1 MKTIGLIR
9 IENFDQEV
17 VAEKKPVLLL
27 CMPHDE
33 EFSKQVGIL
42 KNVAEIFSKDLKVA
56 ILEENLIEPVKKK
69 YGFSGTPMLLILVDG
84 KEKGRLL
91 GLVDQEGIMGFV
103 FQSLNQS

>member
-33 EFSKQVGIL
+33 EFSKQ
-42 KNVAEIFSKDLKVA
+42 
-56 ILEENLIEPVKKK
+56 EEVWISN
-69 YGFSGTPMLLILVDG
+69 
-84 KEKGRLL
+84 
-91 GLVDQEGIMGFV
+91 
-103 FQSLNQS
+103 